1 MLFIYV
7 YFSDYWNYFRVL
19 REERAEGI
27 PESLETKRHIIENI
41 TTNVHS
47 VEFFPFWIEL
57 KFDKSVKGKSSHQ
70 YHLPVVTRHRYYK

>member
-7 YFSDYWNYFRVL
+7 HFLDYWNYFRML

-47 VEFFPFWIEL
+47 VEFFPF
-57 KFDKSVKGKSSHQ
+57 
-70 YHLPVVTRHRYYK
+70 